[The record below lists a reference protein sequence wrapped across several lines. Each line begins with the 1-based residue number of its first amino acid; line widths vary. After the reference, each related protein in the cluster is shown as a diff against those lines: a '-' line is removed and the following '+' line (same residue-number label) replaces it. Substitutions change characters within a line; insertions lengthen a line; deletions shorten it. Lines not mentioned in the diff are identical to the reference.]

1 MRIVGRKEIE
11 LKRIKP
17 LFPRDVDE
25 EGLEEL
31 AKSVE
36 AVGGV
41 VHPVVVR
48 PSKEEGFY
56 DLICGY
62 RRCLA
67 LRKIGLTVVEAVVV
81 ECDDKEAFQLSLIE
95 NLQRVDLSDYEVA
108 KRLRELRDRFNLT
121 PTQIAQLLGKSKGWV
136 EDHLRMLE
144 LEGEVAEVA
153 SRSSVARATVGQVM
167 DKLTQHHARAIL
179 EQSEPVRKKLL
190 EQVVEYVAKVGEPP
204 SVRSIKA
211 RAFEIAKGLGGERVK
226 PEEGAAVE
234 AIRAPQPAPPS
245 TEVEKAPEPQVVVE
259 RTAISRPED
268 VDRFF
273 GKLLSGPPAVEEA
286 KPAEAPATAPAP
298 AAPSVAAIKAVNDLL
313 SRLREALEALCKAVE
328 PLRGRRVRVIYEPPY
343 RLEEAAED
351 GVLTKADRRGLYLDI
366 EMPGGAKAEKM
377 IRWSE
382 ACRVEAR

>member
-1 MRIVGRKEIE
+1 
-11 LKRIKP
+11 
-17 LFPRDVDE
+17 
-25 EGLEEL
+25 
-31 AKSVE
+31 
-36 AVGGV
+36 
-41 VHPVVVR
+41 
-48 PSKEEGFY
+48 
-56 DLICGY
+56 
-62 RRCLA
+62 
-67 LRKIGLTVVEAVVV
+67 
-81 ECDDKEAFQLSLIE
+81 
-95 NLQRVDLSDYEVA
+95 VA

-144 LEGEVAEVA
+144 LEGEVAEAV

-179 EQSEPVRKKLL
+179 EQSEPVRKKLV

-211 RAFEIAKGLGGERVK
+211 RAFEIAKGLGKERAK
-226 PEEGAAVE
+226 PEEGATVE

-245 TEVEKAPEPQVVVE
+245 TEVEKAAEPQVVVE

-273 GKLLSGPPAVEEA
+273 GKLLGGPSAVEEA
-286 KPAEAPATAPAP
+286 KPAEAPAPTAPSAD
-298 AAPSVAAIKAVNDLL
+298 AFKAVNDLL
-313 SRLREALEALCKAVE
+313 SRLREALGALCKAVE

-343 RLEEAAED
+343 GLEEAAED
-351 GVLTKADRRGLYLDI
+351 GVLAKADRRGLYLEI
-366 EMPGGAKAEKM
+366 EMPSGAKAEKM

-382 ACRVEAR
+382 AYRVEAR

>member
-1 MRIVGRKEIE
+1 VRIVGAKEIE
-11 LKRIKP
+11 LRLIKP
-17 LFPRDVDE
+17 LFPREVDE
-25 EGLEEL
+25 GGLEEL

-36 AVGGV
+36 AVGGILE
-41 VHPVVVR
+41 PVIVR
-48 PSKEEGFY
+48 PSKELGFY

-62 RRCLA
+62 RRYLA
-67 LRKIGLTVVEAVVV
+67 FRRLGLTTITAIVV
-81 ECDDKEAFQLSLIE
+81 ECDDKEALQLALIE
-95 NLQRVDLSDYEVA
+95 NLQREGLGDYEVA

-144 LEGEVAEVA
+144 LEGEVAEAV

-179 EQSEPVRKKLL
+179 EQSEPVRKKLV

-211 RAFEIAKGLGGERVK
+211 RAFEIAKGLGKERAK
-226 PEEGAAVE
+226 PEEGATVE

-245 TEVEKAPEPQVVVE
+245 TEVEKAAEPQVVVE

-273 GKLLSGPPAVEEA
+273 GKLLGGPSAVEEA
-286 KPAEAPATAPAP
+286 KPAEAPAPTAPSAD
-298 AAPSVAAIKAVNDLL
+298 AFKAVNDLL

-343 RLEEAAED
+343 GLEEAAEN
-351 GVLTKADRRGLYLDI
+351 GVLAKADRRGLYLEI

-382 ACRVEAR
+382 AYRVEAR